1 MLVEHTDPMSDDV
14 SPKRRSDWAAP
25 LGWAA
30 LYLAVIALGRLVV
43 LSETGLALF
52 WPAAGVATLWLLRGT
67 TRREVLL
74 DGALVAAVTGLYFA
88 PAGPL
93 AAVLLAGANL
103 AQASVVRLV
112 LAHGARRPVLGDIG
126 PSLGRPTD
134 LLRLAYAAGA
144 AAVVGSLLGTPA
156 SWALT
161 GDLSWST
168 APAWVVRNA
177 CGTYVVAA
185 TVIALREARRERG
198 GERPALTAE
207 PRRRAGAELAL
218 AVLATAAL
226 GSLVFGADAQLP
238 VTYLVLATS
247 AWIGNR
253 FAPWVGALHSL
264 GFGTAAV
271 VVTLLGWGPF
281 AVLADPTTR
290 AVGLQVF
297 VAVTTSLVLL
307 LALGAGERAALT
319 HRLRRSESRATSRAA
334 LLDAV
339 TEAMSDGLCVSD
351 SRGRVVLANSAAAE
365 LGGADASG
373 RHVHDPAAVAQSRID
388 GRPAQADDLPH
399 ARALRGESVAPTD
412 VVRLDPD
419 TGAERV
425 LSVSAVPLDHDTVV
439 EVVDSRDA
447 GGATGPTSATDAT
460 AGPLAVVLLRDVTR
474 ERADGRVLASFAGVV
489 AHDLKNPLTTVLSW
503 AEMARD
509 ELDAGGGDPT
519 TVRAH
524 LDRLEG
530 AAGRM
535 ERLIDDLLA
544 YTLAGSAAL
553 RPTGLDLDAV
563 VDEVT
568 RDLGLG
574 GHVVVEHEHLG
585 RVRADEL
592 LTRQL
597 VANLVSNAAKYVAP
611 GVVPRVRISSCE
623 RGDRLE
629 VRVTDNGVGIDRNDR
644 GRVFESFFRSAAT
657 GDYPGT
663 GLGLA
668 ICQRAVDRHG
678 GQISAL
684 EGPGGVGTTIVLT
697 LPLEPAASPS
707 PGSEFIT
714 LAAALPVEAPG
725 EGPGPLAGSPLR
737 PTD

>member
-1 MLVEHTDPMSDDV
+1 MTADV
-14 SPKRRSDWAAP
+14 CPLRRTGWAVP

-30 LYLAVIALGRLVV
+30 LYVAVIALGRLAV
-43 LSETGLALF
+43 LPETGLALF
-52 WPAAGVATLWLLRGT
+52 WPAAGVAALWLLRGT

-74 DGALVAAVTGLYFA
+74 DGALLAAVTGLYFA

-103 AQASVVRLV
+103 AQAAAVRLV
-112 LAHGARRPVLGDIG
+112 LARATRRPVLGDLG
-126 PSLGRPTD
+126 PSLGRPRD
-134 LLRLAYAAGA
+134 LLRLATAAGA

-161 GDLSWST
+161 GDLTWST

-185 TVIALREARRERG
+185 TVLALREARRERR
-198 GERPALTAE
+198 GESLALTAE

-226 GSLVFGADAQLP
+226 GGLVFGADAQLP

-281 AVLADPTTR
+281 AVLTDPTTR
-290 AVGLQVF
+290 AVALQVF

-307 LALGAGERAALT
+307 LALGVGERAALT

-373 RHVHDPAAVAQSRID
+373 RHVHDPADVEHSRID
-388 GRPAQADDLPH
+388 GRPALPDGLPH

-412 VVRLDPD
+412 VVRVDPD

-439 EVVDSRDA
+439 EVTDPQDA
-447 GGATGPTSATDAT
+447 AGAADPTSATDPAP
-460 AGPLAVVLLRDVTR
+460 GPLAVVLLRDVTR
-474 ERADGRVLASFAGVV
+474 ERADSRVLASFAGVV
-489 AHDLKNPLTTVLSW
+489 AHDLKNPLTAVLSW
-503 AEMARD
+503 SEVARD
-509 ELDAGGGDPT
+509 ALEDGGGDPAAAC
-519 TVRAH
+519 AH
-524 LDRLEG
+524 LDRLDG
-530 AAGRM
+530 AARRM

-544 YTLAGSAAL
+544 YTLAGSAEL
-553 RPTGLDLDAV
+553 HRTGLDLDEVLADV
-563 VDEVT
+563 V
-568 RDLGLG
+568 RDLGVG
-574 GHVVVEHEHLG
+574 DRGAVVEHRDLG

-597 VANLVSNAAKYVAP
+597 FANLVGNAVKYVAP
-611 GVVPRVRISSCE
+611 GVRPHVQITSRVVD
-623 RGDRLE
+623 DRLE
-629 VRVTDNGVGIDRNDR
+629 VRVTDNGLGIERADRA
-644 GRVFESFFRSAAT
+644 RVFESFFRSAAT
-657 GDYPGT
+657 GGYPGT

-668 ICQRAVDRHG
+668 ICQRAVARHG
-678 GQISAL
+678 GRISAL
-684 EGPGGVGTTIVLT
+684 EGPGGVGTTFVLT
-697 LPLEPAASPS
+697 LPLDGPTGVVGAAPAADTVA
-707 PGSEFIT
+707 I
-714 LAAALPVEAPG
+714 AAALPLEDPG
-725 EGPGPLAGSPLR
+725 EGAGPFASSPLG
-737 PTD
+737 PSD